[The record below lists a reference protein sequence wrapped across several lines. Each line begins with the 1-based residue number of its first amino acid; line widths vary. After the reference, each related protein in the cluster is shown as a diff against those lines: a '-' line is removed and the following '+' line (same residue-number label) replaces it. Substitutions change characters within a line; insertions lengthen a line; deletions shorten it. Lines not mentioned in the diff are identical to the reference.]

1 MSDFF
6 QNLLSDLLLYR
17 YATLFLVNF
26 LSCIGFPLPAAPS
39 TIAAAA
45 FASQGF
51 LDMKLVLL
59 SAISGNII
67 GDISAYW
74 LVRIFGPQVLHWI
87 GLGKYLATPAFRNVE
102 RTVDTYK
109 APVLIA
115 SRFQVQATA
124 VVNIISGL
132 ARLNFRRF
140 AFYIVIGEMLQVVVY
155 VVVGYV
161 FADSWQA
168 LYAVVGKFGW
178 LIALVTA
185 IVVTMASNKVIK
197 RMLK

>member
-1 MSDFF
+1 MSSFF
-6 QNLLSDLLLYR
+6 QSLLSDLLLYR

-59 SAISGNII
+59 SAISGNIL

-74 LVRIFGPQVLHWI
+74 LVRMFGPRVLHWI
-87 GLGKYLATPAFRNVE
+87 GLSKYLATPAFRNVE

-140 AFYIVIGEMLQVVVY
+140 AFYIIIGEMLQVVVY

-178 LIALVTA
+178 LIALATA

-197 RMLK
+197 RMLQ